1 MPKPISVEV
10 RERVVAAHREGKG
23 TYEQLAELFK
33 VGSATVNRWLR
44 LDRETGSLV
53 PKRPPGRT
61 PKLDEHG
68 RAVLRELVEQD
79 SDATL
84 AELGKRLAER
94 LDVTLVPS
102 AIFKVLAKMGI
113 TRKKKTFTR
122 RSAIAT
128 TSCSS
133 GGSFATRGSKHS
145 PSVFSS
151 STRAGSISL

>member
-23 TYEQLAELFK
+23 TYEQLADLFK
-33 VGSATVNRWLR
+33 VGSASVNRWLR

-53 PKRPPGRT
+53 AKPPPGRT

-84 AELGKRLAER
+84 AELAKRLDER
-94 LDVTLVPS
+94 LGVKHVPS

-113 TRKKKTFTR
+113 TRKKKTSTR
-122 RSAIAT
+122 RSGIAT
-128 TSCSS
+128 TS
-133 GGSFATRGSKHS
+133 SF
-145 PSVFSS
+145 
-151 STRAGSISL
+151 